1 MKPLPRLCAI
11 ALLVLTVLPFIEPL
25 RTLDPNSVGDT
36 TVGWG
41 PDSVAGEVFA
51 QLGAIRAPRL
61 RILFGTLPLPL
72 IVAATIRHTQ
82 LVFVSLSA
90 PLSDS
95 VSTRCQI
102 LRV

>member
-1 MKPLPRLCAI
+1 MKPLHRLCAI
-11 ALLVLTVLPFIEPL
+11 ALLVLAVLPFIEPL
-25 RTLDPNSVGDT
+25 QARDPNSVGDN

-41 PDSVAGEVFA
+41 PDSVAGEVLA
-51 QLGAIRAPRL
+51 QPGAIRTPRL
-61 RILFGTLPLPL
+61 RILFGTLPLLP

-82 LVFVSLSA
+82 LIFVSLSV